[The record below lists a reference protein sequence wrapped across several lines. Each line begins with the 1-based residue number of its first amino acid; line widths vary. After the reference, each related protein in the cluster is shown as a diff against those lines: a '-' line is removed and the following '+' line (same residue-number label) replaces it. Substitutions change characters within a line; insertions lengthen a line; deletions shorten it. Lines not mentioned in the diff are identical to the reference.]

1 MKNISD
7 KNKIEIMKA
16 IKNIVV
22 FERLKQREIAELLD
36 IKQPRVSDL
45 LSLKHDRFSL
55 DILMGYLEKFGCVV
69 SFEMN
74 ELTNRK
80 TNLVSV
86 KVLRCKT
93 SYRSILPK

>member
-1 MKNISD
+1 
-7 KNKIEIMKA
+7 
-16 IKNIVV
+16 
-22 FERLKQREIAELLD
+22 
-36 IKQPRVSDL
+36 
-45 LSLKHDRFSL
+45 
-55 DILMGYLEKFGCVV
+55 MGYLEKFGCVV

-80 TNLVSV
+80 TNLVSA